1 MAPGK
6 LNTPRFFKIASPEIR
21 DLGKIQRPFM
31 SQHGLPLPG
40 AFAHPP
46 TQTFGRLAEGAQLL
60 PKTKMVPGAIKLTPS
75 ESAKLI
81 KRFNTKRI
89 DIN

>member
-6 LNTPRFFKIASPEIR
+6 LNTPRFFKLASPEIR

-31 SQHGLPLPG
+31 SQHGQKLPG
-40 AFAHPP
+40 AFAPPP
-46 TQTFGRLAEGAQLL
+46 TQLW